1 MHASPMPHA
10 GSQGTSVVQ
19 VPLRQ
24 TWPPVQVVPQAP
36 QFVALLPV
44 STHAPP
50 QQARPPVHAGP
61 VPHWHTLPA
70 QVSPAP
76 HAGSHGGAT
85 HAPSSQTCPGA
96 QCMPQPPHA
105 IVSVRTFTQ
114 RPSQHRSLPVQA
126 SAAPHRHVPVMH
138 TFARPSQFIPQPP
151 QSLSE
156 LPVLTHAPSQQV
168 RPPSQGS
175 SGEQPATHAPPR
187 QIVPVGHV
195 AGHPPASGRGGV

>member
-1 MHASPMPHA
+1 MPQP
-10 GSQGTSVVQ
+10 GSHGASVVH
-19 VPLRQ
+19 VPLTQ

-36 QFVALLPV
+36 QFVVLLEM

-50 QQARPPVHAGP
+50 QQAWPPVHAAP
-61 VPHWHTLPA
+61 VPHWQTLPT
-70 QVSPAP
+70 QVSPAAQ
-76 HAGSHGGAT
+76 AGTHGGST

-138 TFARPSQFIPQPP
+138 TLARPSQLIPQAP
-151 QSLSE
+151 QSLSA
-156 LPVLTHAPSQQV
+156 LSVFTHAPSQHV

-175 SGEQPATHAPPR
+175 SGEHPATHAPPR
-187 QIVPVGHV
+187 QIVP
-195 AGHPPASGRGGV
+195 AGQLAAHPPASGAGGV